1 MTIDQQKEYYK
12 QQIIRNNAR
21 SITIRN
27 YFTQRNIDTVLAYIN
42 AGGNPATDPEISKVY
57 FALIGEFGEGFF
69 GLENSPAVLL
79 SKEDKSEI

>member
-21 SITIRN
+21 SIAIRN

-57 FALIGEFGEGFF
+57 VF
-69 GLENSPAVLL
+69 SYVRKSYLL
-79 SKEDKSEI
+79 CVCEIPQFLS